1 MYCLPGSQHEGHEL
15 HRQEHDGV
23 RGSGGGD
30 HRHPPHHAVQRQ
42 EGRQLLHPAQGNN
55 GFETRLGF
63 YFQNL
68 LSELLQPYQ
77 PEGSGGGALPH
88 PVPVRRPPAHRAA
101 QQLVTQ
107 CGTNFNILN
116 NFEFCYLRTIRMFQR
131 LLNCLG
137 PFEGRHSVKAV
148 FSKSKYYY
156 SYFNNKL
163 NML

>member
-63 YFQNL
+63 FIMKFLLYLINYKKIKLIPRPGLKGFVKFGKKLMSQFKFYLFLNYDNL

-77 PEGSGGGALPH
+77 PEGSGG
-88 PVPVRRPPAHRAA
+88 
-101 QQLVTQ
+101 
-107 CGTNFNILN
+107 
-116 NFEFCYLRTIRMFQR
+116 
-131 LLNCLG
+131 
-137 PFEGRHSVKAV
+137 
-148 FSKSKYYY
+148 
-156 SYFNNKL
+156 
-163 NML
+163 